1 MTAALFLLPALLSRP
16 AADPAASLVVAPQDG
31 AAAAPAAVEWT
42 GSVTLGASNSSGNS
56 ETTSVN
62 ASGEAERRGEHDRW
76 TGKAYWNY
84 AEQELADG
92 TSEISA
98 RKSGASLKYDY
109 FATKE
114 IYYNG
119 IAGVDNDKLADLK
132 LRSYIGAGV
141 GFQWREEEA
150 FKWNSEVGLT
160 YFSEDRYSGDDDE
173 YPAAR
178 LANNIVKQFNDKTS
192 LENNI
197 EAFPS
202 IEDVEDYFAK
212 IDTKVKTSLSERMYA
227 QLQFT
232 LSYDNTPPDDI
243 GSTDRLLTLGVGWS
257 F

>member
-1 MTAALFLLPALLSRP
+1 MTAALFLLPALLSQP
-16 AADPAASLVVAPQDG
+16 GAEAASPALAPQD
-31 AAAAPAAVEWT
+31 AAAPDVPAAVEWT
-42 GSVTLGASNSSGNS
+42 GSVTLGASNSSGNT

-62 ASGEAERRGEHDRW
+62 ASGEAERRGENDRW

-84 AEQELADG
+84 AEQQVEDV
-92 TSEISA
+92 SEISA

-119 IAGVDNDKLADLK
+119 LAGVDNDFKADLK

-141 GFQWREEEA
+141 GFQWREEEE
-150 FKWNSEVGLT
+150 FKWGSEVGLT
-160 YFSEDRYSGDDDE
+160 YFSEKRYEGEDDE

-192 LENNI
+192 LENTI

-212 IDTKVKTSLSERMYA
+212 VDTKVKTSLSEKMYA

-232 LSYDNTPPDDI
+232 LNYDNTPPDDVE
-243 GSTDRLLTLGVGWS
+243 STDRLLTLGVGWS

>member
-1 MTAALFLLPALLSRP
+1 MTAALFLLPALLSQP
-16 AADPAASLVVAPQDG
+16 APATAPLALVPQD
-31 AAAAPAAVEWT
+31 AATTAPAEIKWT
-42 GSVTLGASNSSGNS
+42 GSVTLGASTASGNT
-56 ETTSVN
+56 ETTSIN
-62 ASGEAERRGEHDRW
+62 ASGDAERRGENDRW

-84 AEQELADG
+84 AEQEEVL
-92 TSEISA
+92 SA

-119 IAGVDNDKLADLK
+119 IAGVDNDLFADLK

-141 GFQWREEEA
+141 GFQWHEEEA
-150 FKWNSEVGLT
+150 FKWSSEVGLT
-160 YFSEDRYSGDDDE
+160 YFSEDRYQGEDDE

-178 LANNIVKQFNDKTS
+178 LANNIVKQFNEKTS
-192 LENNI
+192 LANSI

-202 IEDVEDYFAK
+202 LEDAEDYFAK
-212 IDTKVKTSLSERMYA
+212 IDTKVKTSLSEKMYA

-232 LSYDNTPPDDI
+232 LNYDNTPPDGV

>member
-1 MTAALFLLPALLSRP
+1 MTAALFLIPSLLSQP
-16 AADPAASLVVAPQDG
+16 GVEAATSTVVLQDPAP
-31 AAAAPAAVEWT
+31 AAPAEVKWT
-42 GSVTLGASNSSGNS
+42 GSVTLGASTSSGNT
-56 ETTSVN
+56 ETTTLN
-62 ASGEAERRGEHDRW
+62 ASGDAERRAEHDRW
-76 TGKAYWNY
+76 TAKAYWNY
-84 AEQELADG
+84 AEQE
-92 TSEISA
+92 EVISA

-119 IAGVDNDKLADLK
+119 LAGVDNDKFADLK

-150 FKWNSEVGLT
+150 FKWGSEVGVT
-160 YFSEDRYSGDDDE
+160 YFSEDRYVGEDDE

-178 LANNIVKQFNDKTS
+178 LANNIVAQFNDKTS
-192 LENNI
+192 FENFI

-202 IEDVEDYFAK
+202 LEDPADDFFAK
-212 IDTKVKTSLSERMYA
+212 VDTKLKTNLTEKMYA

-232 LSYDNTPPDDI
+232 LNYDKTPPAGID
-243 GSTDRLLTLGVGWS
+243 STDRLLTLGVGWS